1 MGERGTWESSCLHV
15 ATGNTSFSKA
25 RSTAQGREQQERK
38 VEGLVRARGPT
49 NKPREEVSLGSG
61 DGSNSCT
68 RDQHHKIFM
77 SLAFCKKPT

>member
-1 MGERGTWESSCLHV
+1 MGVILPACGHRQHLLQQGQKHCTE
-15 ATGNTSFSKA
+15 
-25 RSTAQGREQQERK
+25 GREQQERK

-61 DGSNSCT
+61 DRSNSCT